1 MGSDFS
7 LSKSIRQNRKTEGEM
22 GRRGED
28 VKEER
33 EIKKNLSCLGVRE

>member
-1 MGSDFS
+1 
-7 LSKSIRQNRKTEGEM
+7 M